1 MFYTSHAA
9 LPHIFTRLSLREFIF
24 FNDSSGSGALHM
36 AVSQRTLSCFP
47 PTTSMQNS
55 QELFRDLVIKMMGN
69 ICSHCCVQ
77 RQHHNCT
84 DFLFFSLFL
93 LPLFRPHAFC
103 VYLSLLFILF
113 RQTTPGTANKE
124 ESAPSQTGWWDVRAL
139 NCSSTSLPAMM
150 PCIQEPV
157 KPRAPGQA
165 VTRTGVGLVPPS
177 VRRLPLHLLHP
188 LPLSPLCPP
197 VPHLPPQRRSPPLP
211 PCQRSSSSSSWQ
223 CRPREVRARQ
233 LGHIVW
239 LVRGQGSGGGVY
251 MGSSPP
257 LLCHPVEVAV
267 ATPAPVKRGGHRRV
281 LTQAAWLPPAS
292 LGICTLT
299 LSRLER
305 WVAQAAVAV
314 VLRRAAGLGPAMLT
328 GTSQ

>member
-1 MFYTSHAA
+1 MLTLLCTETASQ
-9 LPHIFTRLSLREFIF
+9 
-24 FNDSSGSGALHM
+24 LHL
-36 AVSQRTLSCFP
+36 TY
-47 PTTSMQNS
+47 
-55 QELFRDLVIKMMGN
+55 
-69 ICSHCCVQ
+69 
-77 RQHHNCT
+77 
-84 DFLFFSLFL
+84 FLFFFFIPSTPFF
-93 LPLFRPHAFC
+93 PLMLS
-103 VYLSLLFILF
+103 VYISLF

-124 ESAPSQTGWWDVRAL
+124 GSSPSQIGWWDARAL

-150 PCIQEPV
+150 PSRQEPV

-165 VTRTGVGLVPPS
+165 ATRTGVGLEPPP

-188 LPLSPLCPP
+188 LPPSPPCPP
-197 VPHLPPQRRSPPLP
+197 VPPLLPQRRSPPLP
-211 PCQRSSSSSSWQ
+211 PCQRSSSSWQ

-239 LVRGQGSGGGVY
+239 LVRGQGSGGVVH

-292 LGICTLT
+292 LGTCTLT

-314 VLRRAAGLGPAMLT
+314 VLRRAAGLGPVVLT
-328 GTSQ
+328 GTSL